1 MVAQTTIVEQSEK
14 SIIQVERAVL
24 SLELPR
30 FVSDRI
36 ERVEDMFKTFAE
48 NRTRRGDRIKKL
60 WAPRVVDLDH
70 AVREGQHFG
79 RSASLRHVYAGEE
92 SRSSRLLR
100 HVSRAN
106 DSDEE
111 EEQNVV
117 VVADGDDI
125 AIAGVGGERNGDAS
139 DQEDDDDGDE
149 DIVADSAAE
158 WRQAKFTFAGARDDE
173 LCFEP
178 GEFIK
183 VHETEGLDGWGMG
196 EVRDSSAT
204 DVGAGKVAKFPFNY
218 TEPTACPPELV
229 AAENSAKVAT
239 DKGDKGGGEEKKSA
253 ATTDAPPVPPPKP
266 TKPVTAAAPG
276 SHTITHDEETN
287 GEMRKVGSAAALRP
301 TSVRPRTAS
310 NEGHTHTTSEEPPL
324 PNLNLTGLSLAMPKS
339 VESHSNG
346 ASPVP
351 PVRPPSRPGRPAG
364 PSTIDMSSAR
374 AVRGAKFLSN
384 LTSTE
389 NRPVSMAIAPSPLAN
404 ETKAVEEAN
413 AKDRPVSM
421 S

>member
-1 MVAQTTIVEQSEK
+1 MVAQTTIVDESEK
-14 SIIQVERAVL
+14 SIIQMERAVL

-48 NRTRRGDRIKKL
+48 NRTRRGDRVKKL

-92 SRSSRLLR
+92 SRSSRVLR
-100 HVSRAN
+100 HVSHAD

-117 VVADGDDI
+117 VVEDGDDI
-125 AIAGVGGERNGDAS
+125 AIAGVGGGRDEDAS

-204 DVGAGKVAKFPFNY
+204 DLGAGKVAKFPFNY
-218 TEPTACPPELV
+218 TEPIACPPELV
-229 AAENSAKVAT
+229 AAENSAKVST
-239 DKGDKGGGEEKKSA
+239 DGGEGEEKES
-253 ATTDAPPVPPPKP
+253 ATTVAPPVPPPKP
-266 TKPVTAAAPG
+266 TNPVTAAAPG
-276 SHTITHDEETN
+276 SRTMTHDEETS
-287 GEMRKVGSAAALRP
+287 GETQVGSAAALRP
-301 TSVRPRTAS
+301 TSMRPRTAS
-310 NEGHTHTTSEEPPL
+310 NEGHTHTAAEEPPL

-339 VESHSNG
+339 VGSPSNG

-374 AVRGAKFLSN
+374 AVRGAKFLSH
-384 LTSTE
+384 LPSTE
-389 NRPVSMAIAPSPLAN
+389 NRPVSMAVAPSPLAN
-404 ETKAVEEAN
+404 QTKAVEEAN